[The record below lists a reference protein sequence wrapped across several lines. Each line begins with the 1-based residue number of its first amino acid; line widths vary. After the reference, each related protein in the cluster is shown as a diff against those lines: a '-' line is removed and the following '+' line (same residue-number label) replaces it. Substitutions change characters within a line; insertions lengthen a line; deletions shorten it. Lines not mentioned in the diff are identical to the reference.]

1 MVPKVMVP
9 LWNGP
14 TGERTPLIAAKLE
27 AFERIE
33 DEFRSCFHFVQ
44 EVQGERRFERFAVA
58 DTVRYLHALWVC
70 DAKDH
75 LLSVPK
81 TIRRYEGRLCL
92 DLLRAWQ
99 AGDTAPVVDFLQRK
113 LDMLPLVD
121 VTIQVQRAADD
132 DDERLL
138 RRLMHGRGNMMNRDS
153 NLCTALDAIFRPAP
167 RELTAEVQHA
177 CQREGHTPEQIAEQI
192 AQIQTPVYA
201 FVPHPDLARRNMI
214 VMNSL
219 GVALTDNPASR
230 PGDRT
235 IRVEV
240 PTIPAAPYAQV
251 TIAGAM
257 TLCSPGWNNPR
268 HLDFANAVEAID
280 APDTL
285 GSDPTVPPDSTT
297 PEPQMGPP
305 FAL

>member
-1 MVPKVMVP
+1 MVPN
-9 LWNGP
+9 WNEP
-14 TGERTPLIAAKLE
+14 TGARTPLIEAKLE
-27 AFERIE
+27 AFQRIE
-33 DEFRSCFHFVQ
+33 EEFHRSFEFVQ
-44 EVQGERRFERFAVA
+44 QVHGERRFERFPVA

-92 DLLRAWQ
+92 DLLLGWQ
-99 AGDTAPVVDFLQRK
+99 TGDTAPVVDFLQRK

-121 VTIQVQRAADD
+121 VTIQVQRAAAD

-138 RRLMHGRGNMMNRDS
+138 RRLMHGRGNMLNRQS
-153 NLCTALDAIFRPAP
+153 NLVTALDAIFRPVP
-167 RELTAEVQHA
+167 RELTDEVARA
-177 CQREGHTPEQIAEQI
+177 CREYGHTPDEIAEQI
-192 AQIQTPVYA
+192 AQTQEPVYA

-214 VMNSL
+214 AMNAL

-235 IRVEV
+235 MRVEV

-251 TIAGAM
+251 TISGAM

-268 HLDFANAVEAID
+268 HLDFANAVEAVD

-285 GSDPTVPPDSTT
+285 GRDPIVPPDATI

-305 FAL
+305 FAP

>member
-1 MVPKVMVP
+1 MVPN
-9 LWNGP
+9 WNGP
-14 TGERTPLIAAKLE
+14 TAARTPLIEAKLE
-27 AFERIE
+27 AFQRIE
-33 DEFRSCFHFVQ
+33 DEFRRCFEFVQ
-44 EVQGERRFERFAVA
+44 QVQGERRFESFPVA
-58 DTVRYLHALWVC
+58 DAVRYLHALWVC
-70 DAKDH
+70 DIKDH

-121 VTIQVQRAADD
+121 VTIQIQRAAADGD
-132 DDERLL
+132 KPLL
-138 RRLMHGRGNMMNRDS
+138 RRLMHGRANMLNREH
-153 NLCTALDAIFRPAP
+153 NLCTALDAIFGPLPQA
-167 RELTAEVQHA
+167 LTGEVARA
-177 CQREGHTPEQIAEQI
+177 CRDYAHTPEQIAEQI
-192 AQIQTPVYA
+192 AQIQSPVYA

-235 IRVEV
+235 ARVAA

-251 TIAGAM
+251 TIAGEM
-257 TLCSPGWNNPR
+257 TLTSMGWNNPR
-268 HLDFANAVEAID
+268 QLDLANAEEQVD
-280 APDTL
+280 APDSL
-285 GSDPTVPPDSTT
+285 GSDPRVPPDATT
-297 PEPQMGPP
+297 PEPRMGPP
-305 FAL
+305 FAP

>member
-1 MVPKVMVP
+1 MVPN
-9 LWNGP
+9 WNEP
-14 TGERTPLIAAKLE
+14 TGARTPLITAKLE
-27 AFERIE
+27 AFQRIE
-33 DEFRSCFHFVQ
+33 DEFRRCFEFVQ
-44 EVQGERRFERFAVA
+44 QVQGERRFERFAVA
-58 DTVRYLHALWVC
+58 ETVRYLHALWVC

-92 DLLRAWQ
+92 DLLRGWQ

-121 VTIQVQRAADD
+121 VTIQIQRAAADG
-132 DDERLL
+132 DERLL
-138 RRLMHGRGNMMNRDS
+138 RRLMHGRGNMLNRQS
-153 NLCTALDAIFRPAP
+153 NLCTALDAIFCPDP
-167 RELTAEVQHA
+167 RELTAEVARACREFGHA
-177 CQREGHTPEQIAEQI
+177 PEEIAEQI
-192 AQIQTPVYA
+192 AQMQAAVYA
-201 FVPHPDLARRNMI
+201 FVPHPDLARRNMV

-251 TIAGAM
+251 TIPGAM
-257 TLCSPGWNNPR
+257 TLCSMGWNNPR
-268 HLDFANAVEAID
+268 QLDLANAVEAVD

-285 GSDPTVPPDSTT
+285 GRDPIVPPDSTV

-305 FAL
+305 FAP

>member
-1 MVPKVMVP
+1 MVPN
-9 LWNGP
+9 WNEP
-14 TGERTPLIAAKLE
+14 TGARTPLITDKLE
-27 AFERIE
+27 AFQRIE
-33 DEFRSCFHFVQ
+33 DEFRRSFEFVQ
-44 EVQGERRFERFAVA
+44 QVHGERRFMSFPVA
-58 DTVRYLHALWVC
+58 ETVHYLHALWVC

-75 LLSVPK
+75 LLSIPK

-92 DLLRAWQ
+92 DLLRVWQ

-121 VTIQVQRAADD
+121 VTIQIQRAAAVSDD
-132 DDERLL
+132 RLL
-138 RRLMHGRGNMMNRDS
+138 RRLLYGRCNMLHRQS
-153 NLCTALDAIFRPAP
+153 NLVTALDAIFQPVP
-167 RELTAEVQHA
+167 RALTEEVVRA
-177 CQREGHTPEQIAEQI
+177 CREYGHTPEEIAEQI
-192 AQIQTPVYA
+192 ARIQAPIYA
-201 FVPHPDLARRNMI
+201 FVPHPDLARRNML

-235 IRVEV
+235 MRVEV

-251 TIAGAM
+251 TILGAM

-268 HLDFANAVEAID
+268 HLDLANAVEAVD

-285 GSDPTVPPDSTT
+285 GRDPIVPPDATI

-305 FAL
+305 FAR